1 MCPVQYD
8 FRPPIV
14 LINVMTQTNLWRDNK
29 FPSSAS
35 VSVSL
40 TPVLHITSSSAA
52 EVAQADARERLRN
65 SFYPEHTHRVLCDGV
80 PVGFYTFRSVP
91 EGLRLEHLYIHPDF
105 QSRGIGGRVLTEL
118 LAVADEKKLPVFV
131 GALRDSASNRFYLRH
146 GFEKVT
152 ESEWDIAYRRASAF
166 SRAPSLK
173 PA

>member
-1 MCPVQYD
+1 MNGSKNETRLTFAPVTAAD
-8 FRPPIV
+8 FESLAELRV
-14 LINVMTQTNLWRDNK
+14 AAMR
-29 FPSSAS
+29 AS
-35 VSVSL
+35 L
-40 TPVLHITSSSAA
+40 EHLGRFDPMR
-52 EVAQADARERLRN
+52 ARERLRN
-65 SFYPEHTHRVLCDGV
+65 LFYPEHTHRVLCDGV

-105 QSRGIGGRVLTEL
+105 QSRGIGGCVLTEL